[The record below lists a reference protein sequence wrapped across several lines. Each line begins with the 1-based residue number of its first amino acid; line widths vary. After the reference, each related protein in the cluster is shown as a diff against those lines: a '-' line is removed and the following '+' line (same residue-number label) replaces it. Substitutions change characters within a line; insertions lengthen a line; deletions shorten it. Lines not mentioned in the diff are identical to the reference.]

1 MNKMKRF
8 TRKGMLL
15 VIAVLLAMPAVEAQD
30 TLRINLNQALEI
42 AMNESPTIKV
52 ADKEIQKKKY
62 AKKETVAQLFPTL
75 DATGSLSHSVKKMSF
90 AMEGKVFEAG
100 SKNSWQGGFNLAL
113 PVFAPALYKSIQL
126 NSMDV
131 ELALESA
138 RSSRLDLVN
147 QVTKAYY
154 QLLLAQDSYD
164 VLLKSY
170 KQAQATLEVT
180 TSKYNQGV
188 VSEYDKIRA
197 EVQVYN
203 LKPGVISAENAI
215 NLTRM
220 QLQVLMGLDVSQ
232 PIAIEGNLSNYEKD
246 MYADVL
252 RVDTSLVNNTELKQ
266 MDVQRQML
274 QKTLKLNKTAF
285 MPTLSFT
292 SQWSWMSMAEN
303 MKFKDYDWRPYATIG
318 LTLSVPLFH
327 ASDLFKVKQ
336 SKFDI
341 EKVNY
346 NFVNLRRNVTL
357 QVRNYMDNIQKSV
370 EQIGSNKEG
379 VKQAEKGRVIA
390 VKRYEVGAGTI
401 LELNDSEVALTQA
414 QLTYNQSIYDYLT
427 AKADLDKVL
436 GKDHVVMEARK

>member
-1 MNKMKRF
+1 MKRF

-15 VIAVLLAMPAVEAQD
+15 VIAVLLTTSVAKAQD

-42 AMNESPTIKV
+42 AMNESPTLKV

-90 AMEGKVFEAG
+90 AMEGQVFEAG

-170 KQAQATLEVT
+170 QQAQATLEIT

-203 LKPGVISAENAI
+203 LKPNVISAENAI

-232 PIAIEGNLSNYEKD
+232 PVAVEGNLSDYEKE

-303 MKFKDYDWRPYATIG
+303 LKFKDYEWRPYATIG
-318 LTLSVPLFH
+318 LTLSVPLIH
-327 ASDLFKVKQ
+327 VSDIFKVKQ

-341 EKVNY
+341 EKINY
-346 NFVNLRRNVTL
+346 NFVNLHRNVTL

-370 EQIGSNKEG
+370 EQISSNKEG
-379 VKQAEKGRVIA
+379 VRQAEKGRVIA

-436 GKDHVVMEARK
+436 GKDQVMMQTR